1 MKQCQLTIPGVV
13 YAGPGS
19 VEKSVKYYSEKRRS
33 PSFSLRIKAFAAQ
46 VLRNESKKFA
56 LL

>member
-19 VEKSVKYYSEKRRS
+19 VEKISEVLQREKAQSVLLFTDKGVRGAGLTKRVEE
-33 PSFSLRIKAFAAQ
+33 I
-46 VLRNESKKFA
+46 
-56 LL
+56 